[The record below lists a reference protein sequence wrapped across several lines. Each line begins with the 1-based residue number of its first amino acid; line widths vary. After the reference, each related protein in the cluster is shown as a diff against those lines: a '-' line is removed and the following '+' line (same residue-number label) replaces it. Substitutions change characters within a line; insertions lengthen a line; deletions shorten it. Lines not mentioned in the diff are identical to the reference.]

1 MRFCS
6 NKLLVLTHE
15 IKALSTFIRTNTTT
29 STHFGFEK
37 IKEEE
42 KQQRVKTVFS
52 NVAKKYD
59 LMNDAMSL
67 FIHRLWKDYYVQNLP
82 LNKNCKVVDVAGGTG
97 DIAFRIAERMGA
109 NGNGSVTIV
118 DINENMLEVG
128 KLRVPP
134 NYSSHLNWVTANA
147 ESLPFEANS
156 FDIYTIAFG
165 IRNCTHSEKVLNE
178 AFRVLKPKGMFS
190 CLEFGKVNNPV
201 IQNIYDLYSFQIIP
215 VIGQLLVG
223 DFNSYKYLVE
233 SIRVFPDQ
241 QKFSKMVKE
250 AGFNNVTFEELNFG
264 ICNIYCGIK

>member
-1 MRFCS
+1 MRLCS
-6 NKLLVLTHE
+6 SKLFTLSHKLE
-15 IKALSTFIRTNTTT
+15 ALSTSIRTNTT
-29 STHFGFEK
+29 STAHFGFEK
-37 IKEEE
+37 IKEDE

-82 LNKNCKVVDVAGGTG
+82 LTKNCNVIDVAGGTG
-97 DIAFRIAERMGA
+97 DIAFRIAERMGL
-109 NGNGSVTIV
+109 NGKGSVTIV

-134 NYSSHLNWVTANA
+134 NYSTHLNWVTANA
-147 ESLPFEANS
+147 ESLPFEDNS

-165 IRNCTHSEKVLNE
+165 IRNCTHPEKVLNE
-178 AFRVLKPKGMFS
+178 AFRVLKP
-190 CLEFGKVNNPV
+190 N
-201 IQNIYDLYSFQIIP
+201 DLYSFQIIP

-241 QKFSKMVKE
+241 RQFSKMVKDS
-250 AGFNNVTFEELNFG
+250 GFKDVTFEELNFG
-264 ICNIYCGIK
+264 ICNIYSGIK